1 MHLMKGVI
9 PIMRNFLQ
17 RFAYKMSAF
26 MYGRYGTDKL
36 SKFLMISALVLMV
49 ISWLPNLGLVY
60 FLALA
65 VMIWSLYRT
74 FSRRLDK
81 RRRELDRYLKIQK
94 PIVNFFKLQRNKW
107 RDRKTHVYFKCKK
120 CKAVLRVPKGK
131 GSIVVICTRCKDR
144 IEKET

>member
-1 MHLMKGVI
+1 M
-9 PIMRNFLQ
+9 
-17 RFAYKMSAF
+17 ASF
-26 MYGRYGTDKL
+26 MYGRYGNDALT
-36 SKFLMISALVLMV
+36 KFLLILALILMV
-49 ISWLPNLGLVY
+49 ISWIPSLWWVY
-60 FLALA
+60 LLALG

-74 FSRRLDK
+74 FSRRFDK
-81 RRRELDRYLKIQK
+81 RRRELERYLKIQK
-94 PIVNFFKLQRNKW
+94 PLVNFFKLSRNKW

>member
-1 MHLMKGVI
+1 
-9 PIMRNFLQ
+9 MRKWFEKLG
-17 RFAYKMSAF
+17 YKISSF
-26 MYGRYGTDKL
+26 MYGRYGSDALT
-36 SKFLMISALVLMV
+36 KFLLILALILMV
-49 ISWLPNLGLVY
+49 ISWIPHLGLVY

-65 VMIWSLYRT
+65 VIIWSLFRT
-74 FSRRLDK
+74 FSRRFDK
-81 RRRELDRYLKIQK
+81 RRRELDRYLKIK
-94 PIVNFFKLQRNKW
+94 NGITNFFKLRRNIW